1 MAVLA
6 GPAEPVLSLNPQ
18 EDAQFRKEVAQIRR
32 RAAKPKKEEK
42 LNPGVIY
49 VGHLPPVLLETQIY
63 DYFSQFGAIKRF
75 RLSRSKRTGNSRG
88 YAFLEFES
96 EDVAKI
102 VAETMNNYLFGERLL
117 VCHFMPPEKVHEELF
132 KEWNVPF
139 HQPSFPAVKR
149 YNQNRK
155 FLQRLRMEE
164 RFKKK
169 EKLLRKRLAEKG
181 IDYSFPSLVNILSW
195 DFLEVS
201 GVPKK
206 KKRKGVSRATANTPE
221 KSVDSQGPTPV
232 CTPTFLEKRKSDMT
246 EANYDKDDE
255 IIFRQ
260 PVSTV
265 KEERQEMLTPARS
278 GKKRRRKRKSSQ

>member
-32 RAAKPKKEEK
+32 RAAK
-42 LNPGVIY
+42 
-49 VGHLPPVLLETQIY
+49 
-63 DYFSQFGAIKRF
+63 
-75 RLSRSKRTGNSRG
+75 TGNSRG

-181 IDYSFPSLVNILSW
+181 IDYSFPSLVLPKPKNTANTPEQSVDNQVLPNPKT
-195 DFLEVS
+195 EVS